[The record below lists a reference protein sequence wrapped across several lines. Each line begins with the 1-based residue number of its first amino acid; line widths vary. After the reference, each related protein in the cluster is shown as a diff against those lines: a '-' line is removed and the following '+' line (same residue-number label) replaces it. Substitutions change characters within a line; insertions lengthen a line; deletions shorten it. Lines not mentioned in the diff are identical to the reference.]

1 MFDSSNDINKQTI
14 LELVTQEDIFERYLG
29 IKVDLDYAVRNP
41 LRDDINPTCA
51 FKWIGDKLYFRDWT
65 EPKSKDCF
73 DIVKQI
79 YQCNFQQ
86 AIDIVAKDF
95 GLLDGNIN
103 PVKVVRNPTPR
114 QPANIQLKRQKFTK
128 TCIAYWLSQ
137 GIHEE
142 TLIKFNVTSVQ
153 SIWIR
158 GNKVYDWSSRD
169 IAFAYQFTDTLIKIY
184 FPFRKKGQIR
194 FFNTD
199 NTVLEGY
206 SLLPPT
212 GDLLLITKSYKDTMA
227 LYEYGITSVAP
238 ASEAITMNPLIVN
251 ILYTRFPTI
260 YSLMDNDWPGRR
272 AAIRLKQEH
281 GIPPLIFPVGEPKDF
296 TDNYKK
302 YGNLYMLD
310 TIEHTKQF
318 YGL

>member
-1 MFDSSNDINKQTI
+1 MFDSSNDINKSTI

-29 IKVDLDYAVRNP
+29 VKVDLDYPIRNP
-41 LRDDINPTCA
+41 LREDIDPTCT

-73 DIVKQI
+73 DIVKLI

-95 GLLDGNIN
+95 GLLDGNVN
-103 PVKVVRNPTPR
+103 PVRVVRVVHPR
-114 QPANIQLKRQKFTK
+114 APANIQIKRQKFTK
-128 TCIAYWLSQ
+128 YCLAYWSSQ
-137 GIHEE
+137 GISQA
-142 TLIKFNVTSVQ
+142 TLEHFKVTSVQ
-153 SIWIR
+153 SVWIR
-158 GNKVYDWSSRD
+158 GNKVYDWSSKD
-169 IAFAYQFTDTLIKIY
+169 IAFAYQFSDTLIKIY
-184 FPFRKKGQIR
+184 FPLRKRGQIR
-194 FFNTD
+194 FFNSD

-206 SLLPPT
+206 AQLPPT
-212 GDLLLITKSYKDTMA
+212 GELLLITKSYKDTMA
-227 LYEYGITSVAP
+227 LYEYGISSVAP
-238 ASEAITMNPLIVN
+238 ASESVDINPLIYN
-251 ILYTRFPTI
+251 ILVSRFPTI

-272 AAIRLKQEH
+272 AAIRLKQAY

-310 TIEHTKQF
+310 TINYTKQL